1 MPRYL
6 VSRTLG
12 AVTDEQLD
20 AAAERSS
27 RVRDEQFPE
36 IEWEHSHV
44 VRDDAGALTS
54 YCIYAAPT
62 MQHIRDHAA
71 AAGLPADEVRE
82 IERDL
87 VP

>member
-6 VSRTLG
+6 IHRALG
-12 AVTDEQLD
+12 DVTEEELE
-20 AAAERSS
+20 AAAETSR
-27 RVRDEQFPE
+27 RVRAEGFPE

-44 VRDDAGALTS
+44 VRTDGGLVS
-54 YCIYAAPT
+54 YCVYAAPDA
-62 MQHIRDHAA
+62 QRVRDHAA
-71 AAGLPADEVRE
+71 ASGLPVDDVQE